1 MEFILIKPNKDNFSS
16 HEIYQQLIKL
26 KSFLI
31 YRNFEVYELKK
42 LNKIIGYIIK
52 YNEKFI
58 KNLNE
63 LTKEINCLIFSFFD
77 DLQSIDGDIRKINK
91 PDTINGKWI
100 LSLIN
105 KKHWMEIQ

>member
-1 MEFILIKPNKDNFSS
+1 MEFVLIKPNKDNFSS
-16 HEIYQQLIKL
+16 HEIYQQFIKL

-42 LNKIIGYIIK
+42 LNKIIGYVIK
-52 YNEKFI
+52 YDEKFI

-63 LTKEINCLIFSFFD
+63 LTKEINCLIFLFFD
-77 DLQSIDGDIRKINK
+77 DLQFIDGDIRKINK

-105 KKHWMEIQ
+105 KKHWTEIQ